1 VAKLIYSAIAS
12 LDGYVADENGNF
24 DWAAPDEEVHRFVN
38 HMERPIGRYLLGR
51 RMYEVMRFWDSP
63 QATADQPDVMIEF
76 ASIWRAADKIVFS
89 RSLAVVSTGRTHL
102 EREFDAAS
110 VRQLKA
116 TDQRDLSIGGPELA
130 ANALRTGLVD
140 EIQLYLTP
148 VVVGGGKRALPD
160 GMRLDLRLLDE
171 RRFRSGVVYLRY
183 RITLDS

>member
-1 VAKLIYSAIAS
+1 MGKLLYSAIAS
-12 LDGYVADENGNF
+12 LDGYVADENGSF

-63 QATADQPDVMIEF
+63 QATADQPDVMVEF
-76 ASIWRAADKIVFS
+76 ASIWRAAEKVVFS
-89 RSLAVVSTGRTHL
+89 RTLPVVSTGKTRL
-102 EREFDAAS
+102 EREFDAES

-116 TDQRDLSIGGPELA
+116 TDRRDLTIGGPELA
-130 ANALRTGLVD
+130 AIALRTGLVD
-140 EIQLYLTP
+140 ELQLYLTP